1 MLNAKQYA
9 ICLGGKIMLDKIYNI
24 FSERPAGIIGNYKK
38 SAVMIL
44 LAEKQGETF
53 VVFEERA
60 HTLRHQPGDICL
72 PGGKLEEGETP
83 KVTAIR
89 ETLEELSLELE
100 DIEYIGEMDYFIS
113 PYGSIMYPFIAK
125 LLKQE
130 IEPNEYEVDHVF
142 YVPLKFFLQNEP
154 LLYNMEI
161 GPHLNE
167 LFPYHLIKGGKDY
180 KFSRGTLNQYFYE
193 YDNHVIWGFTAMV
206 VKSFIDI
213 LKRES

>member
-1 MLNAKQYA
+1 M
-9 ICLGGKIMLDKIYNI
+9 IDKIYNI
-24 FSERPAGIIGNYKK
+24 FNERQAGIIGNYKK

-44 LAEKQGETF
+44 LADKQGETF

-89 ETLEELSLELE
+89 ETLEELNLELE

-125 LLKQE
+125 LLKGE
-130 IEPNEYEVDHVF
+130 IEPNQHEVDHVF
-142 YVPLKFFLQNEP
+142 YVPL
-154 LLYNMEI
+154 
-161 GPHLNE
+161 
-167 LFPYHLIKGGKDY
+167 
-180 KFSRGTLNQYFYE
+180 
-193 YDNHVIWGFTAMV
+193 
-206 VKSFIDI
+206 
-213 LKRES
+213 